1 MDGILAPMLADVLP
15 LLRCPHC
22 GRTLAAGEV
31 SVRCPAGH
39 SFDLARQGYLSLL
52 PGDARL
58 GSADTAA
65 MVAARERFLGA
76 GHFEPLAEALTAEA
90 SRALAAGPDGA
101 VLDLGAGTGRYLA
114 RALDRVPGRAGLAL
128 DLSKHALRRA
138 ARAHERIGAVAAD
151 AWRRLPVRD
160 AAIALALSVFAPRN
174 GAELAR
180 VLRPGGTLIVVT
192 PSDRHLTELIEA
204 LGLLNVDEQ
213 KRVRLAAQLD
223 PHLRPAR
230 ESDLEW
236 RLELGRAEVRDIV
249 TMGPSARHADP
260 AVLERGIA
268 ALSEPVAVTASVEM
282 SVWLPSAGAPVQ
294 GRAV

>member
-1 MDGILAPMLADVLP
+1 MLADVLP

-22 GRTLAAGEV
+22 GRSLAAVEE
-31 SVRCPAGH
+31 SVRCPTGH

-76 GHFEPLAEALTAEA
+76 GHFEPLAKALTAEV
-90 SRALAAGPDGA
+90 SRALAHEPDGA
-101 VLDLGAGTGRYLA
+101 VLDLGGGTGWYLA
-114 RALDRVPGRAGLAL
+114 RALDGAPGRAGLAL

-151 AWRRLPVRD
+151 AWRRLPVRN

-180 VLRPGGTLIVVT
+180 VLQPSGTLIVVT
-192 PSDRHLTELIEA
+192 PSDRHLIELIEV
-204 LGLLNVDEQ
+204 LPLLNVDEH
-213 KRVRLAAQLD
+213 KRERLAAQLD
-223 PHLRPAR
+223 PHLRRAR
-230 ESDLEW
+230 ESELEW
-236 RLELGRAEVRDIV
+236 TLELGPAEVRDIV

-268 ALSEPVAVTASVEM
+268 ALPQPVAVTASVEI
-282 SVWLPSAGAPVQ
+282 SAWLPSAGAETWA
-294 GRAV
+294 RS